1 MAEDTQGTE
10 APPSQAEL
18 DRLFGEA
25 REARVIEGGA
35 RDGRPLGRK
44 VLARFTA
51 DELLVLRDALR
62 VIETGPPFHCMCH
75 GDLAIE
81 LRGRLLRVG
90 VLSYHHGRSLRL
102 EGAAS
107 DSELV
112 DGPALLRLLAAR
124 GVPAPLARHQADQI
138 EGERLA
144 AAHASWNNSA
154 PAVLRELLPA
164 LTAGPMGLPPPESA
178 PVFDAAITALRG
190 AGPDDRVIATRLL
203 AWLGTSASPWS
214 GYPAHESVP
223 MVLLRRLDPSQVLA
237 ALLGVEGDIAL
248 LGAARFVADHQIVS
262 FRKRLLRAI
271 PDERFAVFEERLGR
285 VVMSAAELD
294 DARARL
300 AAARAISAAARN
312 RASELLMQRDRELAC
327 AAISEDGPFDSL
339 VSDGRTL
346 AALDVYTVVRIDP
359 ERGVLEPLTTYEG
372 SPFTELLFS
381 QGELIAVRGNEER
394 IDRVPLDG
402 GPRSVRVPRIAR
414 PLHPVDAGGVPCCI
428 SAPFE
433 QRGENSLRHSV
444 QRTSL
449 VRIEGAQ
456 VVPIVAVE
464 GGVACL
470 AADATHLYFATT
482 DLDRKGVL
490 RRVSRDGGKPAEL
503 ARVTGLGHAMAQP
516 ALVIAGSH
524 ALFADGARLCRVP
537 VNGGRVET
545 LHEAGSA
552 IAAIAVVPEGFV
564 LIVGGMSD
572 ESWDVLR
579 IEAGSR
585 QARRL
590 GALRRRPF
598 HRLRLVVC
606 AGEAFFT
613 LDDRLFRVRGP
624 ARSE

>member
-1 MAEDTQGTE
+1 MAEDTQATP
-10 APPSQAEL
+10 APPAQAEI
-18 DRLFGEA
+18 DRLFDEA

-44 VLARFTA
+44 VLARFSA
-51 DELLVLRDALR
+51 DELSVLRDALR
-62 VIETGPPFHCMCH
+62 VIEEGPPFHCMCH

-102 EGAAS
+102 EGGAS

-124 GVPAPLARHQADQI
+124 GVPEPLARHQADRI
-138 EGERLA
+138 EGERLE
-144 AAHASWNNSA
+144 AAHASWSDSA

-178 PVFDAAITALRG
+178 PVFDSAITALRG
-190 AGPDDRVIATRLL
+190 AEPDDRVIATRLL

-214 GYPAHESVP
+214 GYPAHEGVP
-223 MVLLRRLDPSQVLA
+223 LVLLRRLDPAQVLA
-237 ALLGVEGDIAL
+237 ALLGVEGDNAL

-271 PDERFAVFEERLGR
+271 PDERFAVFEDRLGR
-285 VVMSAAELD
+285 VAMSAADLD

-300 AAARAISAAARN
+300 AAARAISAASRN
-312 RASELLMQRDRELAC
+312 RASELLAQRDRELAC
-327 AAISEDGPFDSL
+327 VAISEDGPFASL
-339 VSDGRTL
+339 VSDGHTL
-346 AALDVYTVVRIDP
+346 AALDVFTVVRIDP
-359 ERGVLEPLTTYEG
+359 ERGGLEPLTTYEG
-372 SPFTELLFS
+372 SPFTELLWS
-381 QGELIAVRGNEER
+381 QGELLAVRGNEER

-402 GPRSVRVPRIAR
+402 GARLVRVPRIAR
-414 PLHPVDAGGVPCCI
+414 PLHPVDVGGVPCCI

-433 QRGENSLRHSV
+433 QREENNLRHSV

-449 VRIEGAQ
+449 VRIEGSQ
-456 VVPIVAVE
+456 VVPIVAI
-464 GGVACL
+464 GDGVACL

-482 DLDRKGVL
+482 DLDRNGVL
-490 RRVSRDGGKPAEL
+490 RRVARDGGEPADL
-503 ARVTGLGHAMAQP
+503 ARVRSLGHAMAQP

-524 ALFADGARLCRVP
+524 ALFADGSQLCRVP

-545 LHEAGSA
+545 LHEVGSA
-552 IAAIAVVPEGFV
+552 IAAIAAVQEGLV

-572 ESWDVLR
+572 ASWEVLR
-579 IEAGSR
+579 IDAGSR
-585 QARRL
+585 PPRRL

-613 LDDRLFRVRGP
+613 LDDRLFRVRGA

>member
-1 MAEDTQGTE
+1 MPEGIPAV
-10 APPSQAEL
+10 PPSQAEL
-18 DRLFGEA
+18 DRLFAAA

-35 RDGRPLGRK
+35 RAGRPLGSK

-51 DELLVLRDALR
+51 AELPVLRDALR
-62 VIETGPPFHCMCH
+62 VIEGGPPFHCMCY

-102 EGAAS
+102 EGAPS

-112 DGPALLRLLAAR
+112 DGPALLRLLAER
-124 GVPAPLARHQADQI
+124 GVPAPLARYQADRI

-144 AAHASWNNSA
+144 AAHASWNESA
-154 PAVLRELLPA
+154 PAVLHELLPS
-164 LTAGPMGLPPPESA
+164 LSSGPMGLPPPESA
-178 PVFDAAITALRG
+178 PVFDTAIAALRSTE
-190 AGPDDRVIATRLL
+190 PDDRVSATRLL

-214 GYPAHESVP
+214 GYPSHESVP
-223 MVLLRRLDPSQVLA
+223 LVLLRRLDAAKMLA
-237 ALLGVEGDIAL
+237 ALLGVEGDNAL

-271 PDERFAVFEERLGR
+271 PDERFAVFEDRLGR
-285 VVMSAAELD
+285 VAMSAAELD

-300 AAARAISAAARN
+300 AAARAIGVAARD
-312 RASELLMQRDRELAC
+312 RASELLAQRDRELAC

-339 VSDGRTL
+339 VSDGHTL

-359 ERGVLEPLTTYEG
+359 ERGTLDPLTTYEG
-372 SPFTELLFS
+372 SPFTDLVWSRGELL
-381 QGELIAVRGNEER
+381 AVRGNEER

-433 QRGENSLRHSV
+433 HRDENNVRSSV

-449 VRIEGAQ
+449 VRIEGAE

-490 RRVSRDGGKPAEL
+490 RRVARDGGEPSEL
-503 ARVTGLGHAMAQP
+503 LRVTGLGHAMALP
-516 ALVIAGSH
+516 ALVIAGGH
-524 ALFADGARLCRVP
+524 VVFADGPRLCRVP
-537 VNGGRVET
+537 VGGGRVET
-545 LHEAGSA
+545 LHEVGAA
-552 IAAIAVVPEGFV
+552 IAAIAAVPGGFV
-564 LIVGGMSD
+564 LITGGMSD

-579 IEAGSR
+579 IDAGSR
-585 QARRL
+585 KPRRL

-613 LDDRLFRVRGP
+613 LDDRLYRVRGSG
-624 ARSE
+624 RSQ

>member
-1 MAEDTQGTE
+1 MSEVMQGPP
-10 APPSQAEL
+10 APPAQAEL
-18 DRLFGEA
+18 DRLFGDA

-35 RDGRPLGRK
+35 RGGRPLGRK
-44 VLARFTA
+44 VLARFGA
-51 DELLVLRDALR
+51 EELPVLRDALR
-62 VIETGPPFHCMCH
+62 VIEGGPPFRCMCH

-90 VLSYHHGRSLRL
+90 VLSYHHGRSLRV

-124 GVPAPLARHQADQI
+124 GVQAPLARHQADQL
-138 EGERLA
+138 EGERLVT
-144 AAHASWNNSA
+144 AHASWNDSA

-164 LTAGPMGLPPPESA
+164 LTAGPMGLPPHESA
-178 PVFDAAITALRG
+178 PVFDSAITALRS
-190 AGPDDRVIATRLL
+190 AESDDRVSATRLL

-214 GYPAHESVP
+214 GYPSHEGVP
-223 MVLLRRLDPSQVLA
+223 LVLLRRLDAAQVLA
-237 ALLGVEGDIAL
+237 ALLGVEGDNAV
-248 LGAARFVADHQIVS
+248 LGAARFVSDHQIVS

-271 PDERFAVFEERLGR
+271 PDERFAVLEDRLGR

-300 AAARAISAAARN
+300 AAARAIGAAARD
-312 RASELLMQRDRELAC
+312 RASELLAQRDRELAC

-339 VSDGRTL
+339 VSDGHTL

-359 ERGVLEPLTTYEG
+359 ERGTLEPLTTYEG
-372 SPFTELLFS
+372 SPFTDLVFSRGELL
-381 QGELIAVRGNEER
+381 AVRGNEER

-402 GPRSVRVPRIAR
+402 GARSVRVERIAR

-433 QRGENSLRHSV
+433 QRDENNTRYSV

-449 VRIEGAQ
+449 VRIEGSQ

-464 GGVACL
+464 GGAACL

-490 RRVSRDGGKPAEL
+490 RRIAREGGEPAEL
-503 ARVTGLGHAMAQP
+503 VRVTSLGHAMAMP
-516 ALVIAGSH
+516 ALVIAGEH
-524 ALFADGARLCRVP
+524 AIFADGSRLCRVP
-537 VNGGRVET
+537 VGGGRVET
-545 LHEAGSA
+545 LHEAGAA
-552 IAAIAVVPEGFV
+552 IGAIAVVPGGFV
-564 LIVGGMSD
+564 LITGGMSD
-572 ESWDVLR
+572 ESWEVLR
-579 IEAGSR
+579 ITAGSR
-585 QARRL
+585 QPRRL
-590 GALRRRPF
+590 GALLRRPF
-598 HRLRLVVC
+598 HRLRLVVY

-613 LDDRLFRVRGP
+613 LDDRLYRVRGS

>member
-1 MAEDTQGTE
+1 MQG
-10 APPSQAEL
+10 APAPLSQAEL
-18 DRLFGEA
+18 DRLFAQA

-35 RDGRPLGRK
+35 RAGRPLGRK

-51 DELLVLRDALR
+51 DELPALRDALL
-62 VIETGPPFHCMCH
+62 VIEGGPPFHCMCH

-90 VLSYHHGRSLRL
+90 VLSYHHGRSLRM
-102 EGAAS
+102 EGADS
-107 DSELV
+107 DAELV
-112 DGPALLRLLAAR
+112 EGPALLHRLAER
-124 GVPAPLARHQADQI
+124 GVPAPLARYQADRL

-144 AAHASWNNSA
+144 AAHASWNECA

-178 PVFDAAITALRG
+178 PVFDSAITALRG
-190 AGPDDRVIATRLL
+190 AEPDDRVIATRLL
-203 AWLGTSASPWS
+203 FWLGTSASPFS
-214 GYPAHESVP
+214 GYPSHESVP
-223 MVLLRRLDPSQVLA
+223 LILLRRLDAAQVLA
-237 ALLGVEGDIAL
+237 ALLGVEGDNAL

-262 FRKRLLRAI
+262 FRKRLVRAL
-271 PDERFAVFEERLGR
+271 PDERFAVLEERLGR
-285 VVMSAAELD
+285 VAMSAADLD

-300 AAARAISAAARN
+300 AAARAIGTAARS
-312 RASELLMQRDRELAC
+312 RASELLAQRDRELAC
-327 AAISEDGPFDSL
+327 VAISEDGPFDSL
-339 VSDGRTL
+339 VSDGNTL

-359 ERGVLEPLTTYEG
+359 ERGTLHPLTTYEG
-372 SPFTELLFS
+372 SPFTELVWS
-381 QGELIAVRGNEER
+381 RGELLAVRGNEER

-402 GPRSVRVPRIAR
+402 GPRSVRVGRIAR

-433 QRGENSLRHSV
+433 HREENNIRHSV

-449 VRIEGAQ
+449 VRIEGAE
-456 VVPIVAVE
+456 VLPIIAVE
-464 GGVACL
+464 GGVASL

-490 RRVSRDGGKPAEL
+490 RRVARDGGEPAEL
-503 ARVTGLGHAMAQP
+503 LRVTSLGHAMAQP
-516 ALVIAGSH
+516 ALVIAGGR
-524 ALFADGARLCRVP
+524 AVFADGSRLCRVP

-545 LHEAGSA
+545 VYEAGAA
-552 IAAIAVVPEGFV
+552 IAAIAAVPGGFV

-572 ESWDVLR
+572 ESWEVLR
-579 IEAGSR
+579 ITTGSR
-585 QARRL
+585 PPRRL
-590 GALRRRPF
+590 GTLRRRPF

-613 LDDRLFRVRGP
+613 LDDRLYRVRSS
-624 ARSE
+624 AQSE